1 MADFR
6 QAFLGFSLARE
17 VLRFGEFV
25 TKAGRRSP
33 YFFNAGLFDDGE
45 SLRRLGQFYADALLA
60 SGIAFDQLFGPAYKG
75 ITLAAATAIALAEKG
90 HNVPFCFNR
99 KEAKDHGEGGQ
110 IVGAPL
116 AGRVV
121 IVDDVITDGAAKRE
135 AIELIRSHGAEPV
148 AVLIALDRMERGQG
162 EASAVQELQARFGVP
177 VVAIATLDDLM
188 TFIGGREEL
197 KAHAPRVV
205 AYRAQYGVAAG
216 AGGVVRQQ

>member
-6 QAFLGFSLARE
+6 QAFLAFSLARE
-17 VLRFGEFV
+17 VLRFGEFT

-60 SGIAFDQLFGPAYKG
+60 SGIAYDQLFGPAYKG

-135 AIELIRSHGAEPV
+135 AIELIRAQGANPAV
-148 AVLIALDRMERGQG
+148 VLIALDRMERGQG
-162 EASAVQELQARFGVP
+162 DRSAVQEVREAYGIP

-188 TFIGGREEL
+188 AFLSGRPEL
-197 KAHAPRVV
+197 HAHAAAVA
-205 AYRAQYGVAAG
+205 AYRTRYGVAPQAG
-216 AGGVVRQQ
+216 NG